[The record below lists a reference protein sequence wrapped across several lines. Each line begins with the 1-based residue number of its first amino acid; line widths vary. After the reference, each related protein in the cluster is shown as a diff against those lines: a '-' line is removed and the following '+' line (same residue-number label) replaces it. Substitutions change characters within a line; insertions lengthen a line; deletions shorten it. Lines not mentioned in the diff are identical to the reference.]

1 MDLSLSSRFKNAW
14 NAFRNRAP
22 TMMSQNIGSG
32 YSYRPDR
39 FRLTRGN
46 ERSIVTSVYNRI
58 ALDVAAINIQHVQLD
73 DEGRFLNVIKSG
85 LNECLSLEANLD
97 QTGRAFI
104 QDVVMSMMDEGCV
117 AMRRIG
123 KRKYHPTQKKK
134 KLRTRPML
142 KVKEQKLA
150 PNSKQ
155 RLSLL
160 EKLTK
165 RQKPTLTLHM
175 NKRIRMNS
183 IKFSLS
189 TRRLRN
195 QRKNLPAHQRRH
207 RIRYRTIS
215 ENKGGKSK

>member
-1 MDLSLSSRFKNAW
+1 
-14 NAFRNRAP
+14 
-22 TMMSQNIGSG
+22 MMPNLTKQKLVAMQKRT
-32 YSYRPDR
+32 RPV
-39 FRLTRGN
+39 F
-46 ERSIVTSVYNRI
+46 E
-58 ALDVAAINIQHVQLD
+58 Q
-73 DEGRFLNVIKSG
+73 
-85 LNECLSLEANLD
+85 
-97 QTGRAFI
+97 
-104 QDVVMSMMDEGCV
+104 
-117 AMRRIG
+117 MRRIG